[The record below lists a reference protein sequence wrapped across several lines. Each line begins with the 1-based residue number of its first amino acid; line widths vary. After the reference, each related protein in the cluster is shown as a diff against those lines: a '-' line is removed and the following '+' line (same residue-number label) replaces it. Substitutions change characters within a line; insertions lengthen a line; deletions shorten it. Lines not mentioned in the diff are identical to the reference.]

1 MMASEETSQ
10 LMRRRSAIVEHPF
23 GTLKC
28 RAGYRHFLVRGLD
41 KVRGEWS
48 LMALCY
54 NFTRVLNILGFDR
67 FVAAVAKALSSRKR
81 PFAAVMDVLQR
92 LLVLFRTQISL
103 RLSILLT
110 QPSSG

>member
-1 MMASEETSQ
+1 
-10 LMRRRSAIVEHPF
+10 
-23 GTLKC
+23 
-28 RAGYRHFLVRGLD
+28 
-41 KVRGEWS
+41 
-48 LMALCY
+48 
-54 NFTRVLNILGFDR
+54 VLNILGFDR

-92 LLVLFRTQISL
+92 LLMLFRTQISL